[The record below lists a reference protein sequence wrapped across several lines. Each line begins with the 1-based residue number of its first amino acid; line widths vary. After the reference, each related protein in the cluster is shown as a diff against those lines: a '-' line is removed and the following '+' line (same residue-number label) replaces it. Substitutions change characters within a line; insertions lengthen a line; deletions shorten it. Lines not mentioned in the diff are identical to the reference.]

1 MKRPCC
7 MLLMSLLLLCGV
19 RLTAAPQRMRTRFPV
34 LDTPI
39 ADAVFRPEGDGDCS
53 AALQAAI
60 DRLHAEGGGT
70 LFLPAGRYELHQP
83 IRLRTGVTLRGD
95 NPPVAVVP
103 EGSALPGRHP
113 SLTPPDTLG
122 TLLCLRPA
130 DRREEGRPA
139 IEMESCGTG
148 LRELVFWYPDQDG
161 KTPYPWTV
169 ATVPARIN
177 DSQSIVNCRFI
188 NAWRAIRF
196 GPHGNELHTVRRTA
210 ITALRTAIEMDTVTD
225 IGRLDSLWLGPET
238 WLDAPLP
245 GRPAPAALAE
255 ALRQA
260 TGIVIH
266 RSDWEYIRNVVISG
280 LGTGLHFLRG
290 VRGTTNAVMHQ
301 VLVRDGGV
309 GLRLAELNR
318 VGLAVQ
324 GCAFVNNDTA
334 IETTAGFTTF
344 AQLHSCRL
352 VGKTDAS
359 TPLMRLNGAGT
370 LTFSRGRQDA
380 AGQTVQALNG
390 RLVAVGVEAAEAV
403 AFEAGPSLR
412 TLRLLGG
419 SLATS
424 ARLPDTASDAAEVVA
439 GEPPDGLLPPEL
451 PPQTGLRTT
460 GGGCAPGFVAE
471 TLLNVR
477 DYGASPSLSDNGPA
491 FRAALDAAAALRRPT
506 VVYVPAGLYPFASDI
521 AVPSGV
527 ELRGCQP
534 VPFHTSAGGSVLM
547 PVQHR
552 GREDAPAFISLQ
564 ASAGIRGIG
573 VWYREQDHREPVPYP
588 WTIRALGKG
597 CWITDTNLANSW
609 NGLDLGS
616 VADASDHAVNYLS
629 GAFLRRGILVANT
642 SSGELADVQ
651 FNPHYALR
659 RPKDFP
665 QAYPNPVPP
674 QRLSESIR
682 ERLEG
687 LILDGTRNER
697 LIGTF
702 LYAAQDGITLR
713 NAAQAD
719 IIMHGTDTAWRAAR
733 LSGDTHATFI
743 LAQLVPL
750 GAQPVAAIVTDP
762 DFTGRAVFL
771 ASQMWAGPR
780 TASLQGPGAVILDQ
794 FNSCTG
800 PIEAQRGTLQV
811 SAGSFSSN
819 LLRHLDLGEGVT
831 AVTSLATLAARS
843 AVRIHGG
850 RPGVY
855 RSCANDAM
863 PSQPL
868 PPQNHSAI
876 RTDFATDFET
886 DSPDD
891 PFISD
896 TIATVGGNI
905 RASSDVTCRL
915 VESPDAHSGR
925 HVALLSGTPT
935 AGKHSFAYAQI
946 FLPRRTV
953 MPDTILTYWIRPLN
967 DNGSHSGLDMRFTDG
982 TVLRDM
988 GVRDTA
994 GLSCH
999 TGTPK
1004 GPIGKWTK
1012 VTVQLGQTPACGKV
1026 IDKMMLA
1033 FDTQRPIDEP
1043 FRVMVDDIRLETALP
1058 PAAWGLR
1065 LLQDSRNRITL
1076 TGIPDG
1082 MTVVY
1087 SLDGCDP
1094 TPTSPRYERPLEL
1107 PAGTGRAL
1115 AEFRYA
1121 YLSADG
1127 RRILPFVFSRLL
1139 MAQ

>member
-1 MKRPCC
+1 MMRPH
-7 MLLMSLLLLCGV
+7 MLLMSLVLVCGV
-19 RLTAAPQRMRTRFPV
+19 WLTAAPQRMRTTFPV

-53 AALQAAI
+53 SALQAAI

-70 LFLPAGRYELHQP
+70 LFLPAGRYELHQS
-83 IRLRTGVTLRGD
+83 IRLRAGVTLRGD
-95 NPPVAVVP
+95 NPPVEVVP
-103 EGSALPGRHP
+103 EGSALPGRLP
-113 SLTPPDTLG
+113 RIAPPDTLG
-122 TLLCLRPA
+122 TLLCLRPT
-130 DRREEGRPA
+130 DSREEGRPA
-139 IEMESCGTG
+139 IEMEACGTG

-161 KTPYPWTV
+161 RTPYPWTV
-169 ATVPARIN
+169 ATVPTRIN

-188 NAWRAIRF
+188 NSWRAIRF

-245 GRPAPAALAE
+245 GRPEPAVLAE

-266 RSDWEYIRNVVISG
+266 RSDWEYVRNIVISG

-290 VRGTTNAVMHQ
+290 ARGTTNAVMHQ

-318 VGLAVQ
+318 VGLAMQ
-324 GCAFVNNDTA
+324 GCAFVGNDTA
-334 IETTAGFTTF
+334 IETTTGFTTF
-344 AQLHSCRL
+344 AQLHGCRL
-352 VGKTDAS
+352 VGRPGAQ
-359 TPLMRLNGAGT
+359 TPLIRLNGTGT
-370 LTFSRGRQDA
+370 LTFSRGRLHA

-390 RLVAVGVEAAEAV
+390 RLVAIGVQADEAV
-403 AFEAGPSLR
+403 TFETGASLR

-419 SLATS
+419 SLASS
-424 ARLPDTASDAAEVVA
+424 ARLPDASDAATEVVA
-439 GEPPDGLLPPEL
+439 GVPPDGLLPPEL

-471 TLLNVR
+471 TLLDVR
-477 DYGASPSLSDNGPA
+477 DYGASPSVSDNGPA
-491 FRAALDAAAALRRPT
+491 FRAALEAAAALRRPA

-521 AVPSGV
+521 TVPSGV

-547 PVQHR
+547 PVQNR
-552 GREDAPAFISLQ
+552 GREDASPFISLQ
-564 ASAGIRGIG
+564 ANAGVRGVG

-597 CWITDTNLANSW
+597 CWITDTNLANAW

-616 VADASDHAVNYLS
+616 VADASGHAVNYLS
-629 GAFLRRGILVANT
+629 GAFFRRGILVANT

-659 RPKDFP
+659 RPKNFP
-665 QAYPNPVPP
+665 QAYPNPIPK
-674 QRLSESIR
+674 RLSESIR

-687 LILDGTRNER
+687 LILDGARNER

-702 LYAAQDGITLR
+702 LYAAQDGLTLR

-733 LSGDTHATFI
+733 LSGDTHANFI

-750 GAQPVAAIVTDP
+750 GDQPVAAIVTDP

-780 TASLQGPGAVILDQ
+780 TASLQGPGTVILDL
-794 FNSCTG
+794 FNTCSG

-811 SAGSFSSN
+811 SAGCFSSN
-819 LLRHLDLGEGVT
+819 LLRHLDLGEDVT
-831 AVTSLATLAARS
+831 AVTSLSTLAARS
-843 AVRIHGG
+843 AVSIRGG
-850 RPGVY
+850 RPGIY

-863 PSQPL
+863 PPQPL
-868 PPQNHSAI
+868 PPPDSAPSQ
-876 RTDFATDFET
+876 TDFAADFET
-886 DSPDD
+886 SSPDD

-905 RASSDVTCRL
+905 RASSNVTCRRI
-915 VESPDAHSGR
+915 ETPDAHSGR

-935 AGKHSFAYAQI
+935 AGQHSFSYAQI

-953 MPDTILTYWIRPLN
+953 MPDTILSYWIRPLN
-967 DNGSHSGLDMRFTDG
+967 DNGSHSGLDIRFTDG
-982 TVLRDM
+982 SVLRDM

-1012 VTVQLGQTPACGKV
+1012 VTIQLGQTPACGKV
-1026 IDKMMLA
+1026 IDKIMLA
-1033 FDTQRPIDEP
+1033 FDTRHPLDEP
-1043 FRVMVDDIRLETALP
+1043 FRVMFDDIRLETSLP
-1058 PAAWGLR
+1058 APAWGIR
-1065 LLQDSRNRITL
+1065 LHLDSQNRLTL
-1076 TGIPDG
+1076 SGIPEG

-1087 SLDGCDP
+1087 TLDGCDP
-1094 TPTSPRYERPLEL
+1094 TPASPRYERPLEF
-1107 PAGTGRAL
+1107 PASNGRAL
-1115 AEFRYA
+1115 IEFRYA
-1121 YLSADG
+1121 YLAADG
-1127 RRILPFVFSRLL
+1127 RQILPFVFSKLL
-1139 MAQ
+1139 MGK